1 MSTLLCVL
9 YVLMRYPFPVIR
21 LFEILIRTVSW
32 VLFRSSSFFILHCR
46 NLRIW
51 SYLLKKSLMENSIFV
66 KCWVSSFLDRWS
78 FTTKMEFSTE
88 SVRKWCSYW
97 KYIASLYFWVLNTS
111 SNKITIGG
119 TLIMINKDYLSF
131 FFVIIFWD

>member
-9 YVLMRYPFPVIR
+9 YVFMRDPFPLIR
-21 LFEILIRTVSW
+21 LFEISIRIVSW
-32 VLFRSSSFFILHCR
+32 VLFRSSSLFILHCR

-51 SYLLKKSLMENSIFV
+51 SHLLKKSLTENFIFV
-66 KCWVSSFLDRWS
+66 KCWISSFLDRCS
-78 FTTKMEFSTE
+78 FKNEMEFSIE
-88 SVRKWCSYW
+88 SVRKRFFYW
-97 KYIASLYFWVLNTS
+97 KYAANLYFWVLNTS

-131 FFVIIFWD
+131 FFLIIFWD